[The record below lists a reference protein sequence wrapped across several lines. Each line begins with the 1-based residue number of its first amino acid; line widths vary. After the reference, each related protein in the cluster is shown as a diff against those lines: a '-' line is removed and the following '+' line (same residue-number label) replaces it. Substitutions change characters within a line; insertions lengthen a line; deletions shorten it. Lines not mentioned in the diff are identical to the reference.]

1 LEPRPARTSSLSR
14 TFPASLPR
22 RELYLLQCNSSLG
35 SLQRRCLRSLLSAT
49 MKIPLCFQSG
59 PYSWSVLHSASAL
72 APIAVPIHRLPSRAP
87 SRELMRGEGS
97 SFPPGGL
104 HETNRTPSNRV
115 NPAWVPIQR
124 YPSVVCAIAFGVP
137 AKTPSPGLRYWR
149 SLYGPRFF
157 GCSFGKSAINSATL
171 ETKRSDR
178 FHGGGESRRV
188 PRVSPCSIEDK

>member
-22 RELYLLQCNSSLG
+22 WELYLLQCNSSLG

-72 APIAVPIHRLPSRAP
+72 ASIAVPIHRLPSRAP

-137 AKTPSPGLRYWR
+137 AKTPSSRTALLALLVR
-149 SLYGPRFF
+149 
-157 GCSFGKSAINSATL
+157 SAIFRLFLWQERNQLCHARN
-171 ETKRSDR
+171 ETVRPLPWR
-178 FHGGGESRRV
+178 G
-188 PRVSPCSIEDK
+188 